1 MDRHAIRD
9 VINNL
14 TYLKEIPTCHIA
26 VFPRTLMFVNCKDKP
41 FTALGFTIQHL
52 RAA

>member
-9 VINNL
+9 VINTL

-26 VFPRTLMFVNCKDKP
+26 VFSSHFNVC
-41 FTALGFTIQHL
+41 
-52 RAA
+52 